1 MITTTRTAVPP
12 ETTRRARLATGG
24 AVLWTVSSVVWAI
37 SDIEYQE
44 AGSLAF
50 VAVAVAWWICMVL
63 APALIVVGH
72 TALTAALGPSAGKA
86 GRTGIVLAAIG
97 VGAMGLGIGI
107 EVASMTFGGGE
118 VAVGHAIMLAGFLV
132 LVVGALITGITVIRR
147 RRDGLSRAGGW
158 LLTLALPLGIGIM
171 ALGSVVA
178 PQTDAVFWAGL
189 TVPTGLAWV
198 LLGTSLTRDT
208 RPVS

>member
-24 AVLWTVSSVVWAI
+24 AVLWTVSSLVWAI

-44 AGSLAF
+44 PGSLAF

-63 APALIVVGH
+63 APALLVIGH
-72 TALTAALGPSAGKA
+72 TALTAALGSSAGKTGRA
-86 GRTGIVLAAIG
+86 GIRLAAIG
-97 VGAMGLGIGI
+97 LGGMGLGIGI
-107 EVASMTFGGGE
+107 ELASMTFGGGE
-118 VAVGHAIMLAGFLV
+118 VVLGHAILLVGFLV
-132 LVVGALITGITVIRR
+132 VLVGALITGVTVIRR
-147 RRDGLSRAGGW
+147 GWDGLSRAAGW
-158 LLTLALPLGIGIM
+158 LLILALPLGIGIM
-171 ALGSVVA
+171 ALGNVVA

-208 RPVS
+208 RAAS